1 MLIKA
6 RVVDEF
12 WNPVFETQTE
22 INPVA
27 LMVVAEQQ
35 ETMAREKGA
44 DWIHG
49 AITFYGQELVRLMS
63 ATRGKET
70 IDKAVM
76 ELALVTWLF
85 DSISCG
91 LSAEIFAQSNLQF
104 TVTSDGIVKYDR
116 IPANSDSQAK
126 CP

>member
-6 RVVDEF
+6 RVVDEL
-12 WNPVFETQTE
+12 WNPVFEAQTE

-27 LMVVAEQQ
+27 LMVVAEQR
-35 ETMAREKGA
+35 EAMTREKGA
-44 DWIHG
+44 DWTHG

-63 ATRGKET
+63 TTRGKET
-70 IDKAVM
+70 IEKAAM

-85 DSISCG
+85 DSIFCG

-104 TVTSDGIVKYDR
+104 TVTPDGIVKYDR
-116 IPANSDSQAK
+116 IPANSDS
-126 CP
+126 